1 MKFKKTILAICIIG
15 AISGYFYFNDSG
27 DKKPDYI
34 TTKISK
40 ENIEKTVLSTGTI
53 SALKQVQVGAQ
64 ASGQIKV
71 LNVKLGDTVKK
82 GDMIAEIDSLTQENK
97 LKESEASLDNYKAQ
111 LKAKQLAAKRSK
123 LYYDRQVNMFK
134 SDATSKEN
142 VENAQVDLAIA
153 DADVFQIETQI
164 KQALLAVDTA
174 KLDLGYTKIA
184 APIDGVIVSIPVE
197 AGQTV
202 NSNQTTPTIV
212 EIAQLDK
219 MSIKAEI
226 SEGDVI
232 KVKPGMPVYFTILGD
247 TTKKYK
253 STLKSIDPGPKSL
266 SDSTSTSN
274 SSSSSSTDTAIYYY
288 GVFEVE
294 NPDNELR
301 INMTAQITI
310 VLDKAEDAISL
321 PSSAIKKD
329 NNGNYVVVIDKKGQT
344 IKKPVKVGVNNNIY
358 AEIKEGL
365 SLDDEVVTTESRE
378 MESVM
383 PRRMGMPR

>member
-1 MKFKKTILAICIIG
+1 MKFKKTILAICVI
-15 AISGYFYFNDSG
+15 AAASGYFYFSDTET
-27 DKKPDYI
+27 KKPDYI

-71 LNVKLGDTVKK
+71 LNVKLGDVVKK

-97 LKESEASLDNYKAQ
+97 LKESEASLENYKAQ
-111 LKAKQLAAKRSK
+111 LKAKELAAKRSK

-134 SDATSKEN
+134 NDATSKEN

-153 DADVFQIETQI
+153 EADVFQIETQI

-174 KLDLGYTKIA
+174 KLDLGYTKIE

-247 TTKKYK
+247 TSKKYK

-266 SDSTSTSN
+266 SDSKSTT
-274 SSSSSSTDTAIYYY
+274 SSSSTSTDTAIYYY

-310 VLDKAEDAISL
+310 VLDKADDVVSL
-321 PSSAIKKD
+321 PSSAIRKD
-329 NNGNYVVVIDKKGQT
+329 KNGTYVVVIDKKGEP
-344 IKKPVKVGVNNNIY
+344 INKSVKVGVDNNIY
-358 AEIKEGL
+358 AEIKEGI
-365 SLDDEVVTTESRE
+365 SADDNVVTTESRE
-378 MESVM
+378 MESFM

>member
-1 MKFKKTILAICIIG
+1 MKFKKTILAICVI
-15 AISGYFYFNDSG
+15 AATSGYFYFSDTET
-27 DKKPDYI
+27 KKPDYI
-34 TTKISK
+34 TTKVSK

-71 LNVKLGDTVKK
+71 LNVKLGDVVKK

-97 LKESEASLDNYKAQ
+97 LKESEASLENYKAQ
-111 LKAKQLAAKRSK
+111 LKAKELAAKRSK
-123 LYYDRQVNMFK
+123 LYYDRQLNMFK
-134 SDATSKEN
+134 NDATSKEN

-153 DADVFQIETQI
+153 EADVFQIETQI

-174 KLDLGYTKIA
+174 KLDLGYTKIE

-266 SDSTSTSN
+266 SDSKST
-274 SSSSSSTDTAIYYY
+274 SSSSSSTTDTAIYYY

-310 VLDKAEDAISL
+310 VLDKADDVVSL
-321 PSSAIKKD
+321 PSSAIRKD
-329 NNGNYVVVIDKKGQT
+329 KNGTYVVVIDKKGEPVN
-344 IKKPVKVGVNNNIY
+344 KSVKVGVDNNIY
-358 AEIKEGL
+358 AEIKEGVTA
-365 SLDDEVVTTESRE
+365 DDNVVTTESRE
-378 MESVM
+378 MESFM

>member
-1 MKFKKTILAICIIG
+1 MKFKKTIIAICVIAATG
-15 AISGYFYFNDSG
+15 GYFYFNDT
-27 DKKPDYI
+27 DTKKPDYI
-34 TTKISK
+34 TTKVSK
-40 ENIEKTVLSTGTI
+40 ETIEKTVLSTGTI

-111 LKAKQLAAKRSK
+111 LKAKELAAKRSK
-123 LYYDRQVNMFK
+123 LYYDRQLNLFK
-134 SDATSKEN
+134 NDATSKEI

-153 DADVFQIETQI
+153 EADVFQIETQI

-174 KLDLGYTKIA
+174 KLDLGYTKIE

-202 NSNQTTPTIV
+202 NANQTTPTIV

-226 SEGDVI
+226 SEGDIV

-247 TTKKYK
+247 SSKKYK

-266 SDSTSTSN
+266 SDSKSTSA
-274 SSSSSSTDTAIYYY
+274 SSSSTDTAIYYY
-288 GVFEVE
+288 GVFEVD
-294 NPDNELR
+294 NPDSELR

-310 VLDKAEDAISL
+310 VLDKSEETMSL
-321 PSSAIKKD
+321 PSSAIRKD
-329 NNGNYVVVIDKKGQT
+329 KNGTYVVVIDSKGQP
-344 IKKPVKVGVNNNIY
+344 INKPVKVGVNNNIY
-358 AEIKEGL
+358 AEIKEGV
-365 SLDDEVVTTESRE
+365 SSDDNVVTTESRE
-378 MESVM
+378 MESFM

>member
-1 MKFKKTILAICIIG
+1 MKFKKTILAICVI
-15 AISGYFYFNDSG
+15 AAASGYFYFSDTET
-27 DKKPDYI
+27 KKPDYI

-71 LNVKLGDTVKK
+71 LNVKLGDVVKK

-97 LKESEASLDNYKAQ
+97 LKESEASLENYKAQ
-111 LKAKQLAAKRSK
+111 LKAKELAAKRSK

-134 SDATSKEN
+134 NDATSKEN

-153 DADVFQIETQI
+153 EADVFQIETQI

-174 KLDLGYTKIA
+174 KLDLGYTKIE

-247 TTKKYK
+247 TSKKYK

-266 SDSTSTSN
+266 SDSKSTT
-274 SSSSSSTDTAIYYY
+274 SSSSTSTDTAIYYY

-310 VLDKAEDAISL
+310 VLDKADDVVSL
-321 PSSAIKKD
+321 PSSAIRKD
-329 NNGNYVVVIDKKGQT
+329 KNGTYVVVIDKKGDP
-344 IKKPVKVGVNNNIY
+344 INKSVKVGVDNNIY
-358 AEIKEGL
+358 AEIKEGI
-365 SLDDEVVTTESRE
+365 SADDNVVTTESRE
-378 MESVM
+378 MESFM

>member
-1 MKFKKTILAICIIG
+1 MKFKKTILAICVI
-15 AISGYFYFNDSG
+15 AATSGYFYFSDTET
-27 DKKPDYI
+27 KKPDYI
-34 TTKISK
+34 TTKVSK

-71 LNVKLGDTVKK
+71 LNVKLGDVVKK

-97 LKESEASLDNYKAQ
+97 LKESEASLENYKAQ
-111 LKAKQLAAKRSK
+111 LKAKELAAKRSK
-123 LYYDRQVNMFK
+123 IYYDRQLNMFK
-134 SDATSKEN
+134 NDATSKEN

-153 DADVFQIETQI
+153 EADVFQIETQI

-174 KLDLGYTKIA
+174 KLDLGYTKIE

-266 SDSTSTSN
+266 SDSKST
-274 SSSSSSTDTAIYYY
+274 SSSSSSTTDTAIYYY

-310 VLDKAEDAISL
+310 VLDKADDVFSL
-321 PSSAIKKD
+321 PSSAIRKD
-329 NNGNYVVVIDKKGQT
+329 KNGTYVVVIDKKGEPVN
-344 IKKPVKVGVNNNIY
+344 KSVKVGVDNNIY
-358 AEIKEGL
+358 AEIKEGVTA
-365 SLDDEVVTTESRE
+365 DDNVVTTESRE
-378 MESVM
+378 MESFM

>member
-1 MKFKKTILAICIIG
+1 MKFKKTILAICVI
-15 AISGYFYFNDSG
+15 AATSGYFYFSDTET
-27 DKKPDYI
+27 KKPDYI
-34 TTKISK
+34 TTKVSK

-71 LNVKLGDTVKK
+71 LNVKLGDVVKK

-97 LKESEASLDNYKAQ
+97 LKESEASLENYKAQ
-111 LKAKQLAAKRSK
+111 LKAKELAAKRSK
-123 LYYDRQVNMFK
+123 IYYDRQLNMFK
-134 SDATSKEN
+134 NDATSKEN

-153 DADVFQIETQI
+153 EADVFQIETQI

-174 KLDLGYTKIA
+174 KLDLGYTKIE

-266 SDSTSTSN
+266 SDSKST
-274 SSSSSSTDTAIYYY
+274 SSSSSSTTDTAIYYY

-310 VLDKAEDAISL
+310 VLDKADDVVSL
-321 PSSAIKKD
+321 PSSAIRKD
-329 NNGNYVVVIDKKGQT
+329 KNGTYVVVIDKKGEPVN
-344 IKKPVKVGVNNNIY
+344 KSVKVGVDNNIY
-358 AEIKEGL
+358 AEIKEGVTA
-365 SLDDEVVTTESRE
+365 DDNVVTTESRE
-378 MESVM
+378 MESFM

>member
-1 MKFKKTILAICIIG
+1 MKFKKTILAICVI
-15 AISGYFYFNDSG
+15 AATSGYFYFSDKET
-27 DKKPDYI
+27 KKPDYI
-34 TTKISK
+34 TTKVSK

-71 LNVKLGDTVKK
+71 LNVKLGDVVKK

-97 LKESEASLDNYKAQ
+97 LKESEASLENYKAQ
-111 LKAKQLAAKRSK
+111 LKAKELAAKRSK
-123 LYYDRQVNMFK
+123 IYYDRQLNMFK
-134 SDATSKEN
+134 NDATSKEN

-153 DADVFQIETQI
+153 EADVFQIETQI

-174 KLDLGYTKIA
+174 KLDLGYTKIE

-266 SDSTSTSN
+266 SDSKST
-274 SSSSSSTDTAIYYY
+274 SSSSSSTTDTAIYYY

-310 VLDKAEDAISL
+310 VLDKADDVVSL
-321 PSSAIKKD
+321 PSSAIRKD
-329 NNGNYVVVIDKKGQT
+329 KNGTYVVVIDKKGEPVN
-344 IKKPVKVGVNNNIY
+344 KSVKVGVDNNIY
-358 AEIKEGL
+358 AEIKEGVTA
-365 SLDDEVVTTESRE
+365 DDNVVTTESRE
-378 MESVM
+378 MESFM

>member
-1 MKFKKTILAICIIG
+1 MKFKKTILAICVI
-15 AISGYFYFNDSG
+15 ATTSGYLYFSDTET
-27 DKKPDYI
+27 KKPDYI
-34 TTKISK
+34 TTKVSK

-71 LNVKLGDTVKK
+71 LNVKLGDVVKK

-97 LKESEASLDNYKAQ
+97 LKESEASLENYKAQ
-111 LKAKQLAAKRSK
+111 LKAKELAAKRSK
-123 LYYDRQVNMFK
+123 LYYDRQLNMFK
-134 SDATSKEN
+134 NDATSKEN

-153 DADVFQIETQI
+153 EADVFQIETQI

-174 KLDLGYTKIA
+174 KLDLGYTKIE

-247 TTKKYK
+247 TSKKYK

-266 SDSTSTSN
+266 SDSKSTT
-274 SSSSSSTDTAIYYY
+274 SSSSSTTDTAIYYY

-310 VLDKAEDAISL
+310 VLDKADDVVSL
-321 PSSAIKKD
+321 PSSAIRKD
-329 NNGNYVVVIDKKGQT
+329 KNGTYVVVIDKKGEPVN
-344 IKKPVKVGVNNNIY
+344 KSVKVGVDNNIY
-358 AEIKEGL
+358 AEIKEGVTA
-365 SLDDEVVTTESRE
+365 DDNVVTTESRE
-378 MESVM
+378 MESFM